1 MASVGNFFQ
10 PQVHNNIPH
19 FCHVEEFLISWPLLG
34 KRFPASG
41 TQYSTL
47 LPRGGICGPMV
58 SVGNHFSASG
68 TQHITLFP
76 RGGICGPL
84 VSEGKLFPASCTQ
97 YITLLPSGGIC
108 GPMASV
114 GETFSS
120 LRYTI
125 YHTVATWRNLWA
137 HGLCWGNFFPASGTQ
152 YSTLLPRGGICGPM
166 ASVGETFF
174 QPQVHNIAHCCH
186 VEEFVG
192 PWPLLGNL
200 FPASGTQYTT
210 LLPRGGICGPMASV
224 GNPFP
229 ASCTQCTKLL
239 PRGGIAGLMTFVI
252 NFFSLRY
259 TVTHFCHEEEF

>member
-1 MASVGNFFQ
+1 VGPWSLLETIFQ
-10 PQVHNNIPH
+10 PQVHNISH
-19 FCHVEEFLISWPLLG
+19 CFHVEEFVGPWSLRENFFQPHVHNISHCCQVEEFVGPWPLL
-34 KRFPASG
+34 
-41 TQYSTL
+41 
-47 LPRGGICGPMV
+47 
-58 SVGNHFSASG
+58 
-68 TQHITLFP
+68 
-76 RGGICGPL
+76 
-84 VSEGKLFPASCTQ
+84 GKLFPAS
-97 YITLLPSGGIC
+97 
-108 GPMASV
+108 
-114 GETFSS
+114 
-120 LRYTI
+120 
-125 YHTVATWRNLWA
+125 
-137 HGLCWGNFFPASGTQ
+137 GTRFI
-152 YSTLLPRGGICGPM
+152 TLLPRGGICGPM